1 MYLKLLARKLGL
13 PTEALQGDL
22 KVMMYGL
29 TDLDYDVENLQ
40 VVIPPFPGGKTLSL
54 KSVDSIV
61 LVVSIP
67 LEIPVTEPE
76 EIDSECDFPSLNFE
90 MRQLIAVLLF
100 LEE

>member
-67 LEIPVTEPE
+67 LEILVTEPE